1 LTRAFAAP
9 ARTDTDAAADHPGPD
24 RFPLLTRAAEREP
37 RVSEP
42 GSAQQHG
49 GSGPEDQ
56 HQDKQQDN
64 NRQDQSRHQ
73 DAPGSGRRAAQG
85 ADGTQWDREDRQ
97 ALRRVAGVGSA
108 TELSDVGEVEYRR
121 LRLERVVLVGV
132 WTSGGADEAE
142 RSMAELAELARTAGS
157 TVLEALVQR
166 RDKPDPATYI
176 GSGRLED
183 LKVAVD
189 QTGADTVIF
198 DGELTPAQLRTLE
211 DRVKVKVV
219 DRTALILDIFA
230 QHASSKAGKAQVEL
244 AQLNYLIQRLRGWG
258 GNLSRTGG
266 GIGTRGPGET
276 RLETDRR
283 RITARMSRLRKELA
297 HLTDTR
303 QVTRSTRQRR
313 RVPAVAIVGYT
324 NAGKSSLLNRLTGA
338 GALVEDALFAT
349 LDPAVR
355 RTRTPAGRVVTLAD
369 TVGFVAHLPTHLVEA
384 FRSTL
389 EEVAMADVVLHV
401 VDGSHPDPRRQLVV
415 VRQVLTD
422 IRAEADKG
430 SRGRRETVAPGTQV
444 EIVVV
449 NKTDRADPM
458 ALAALRRDE
467 PGAVLVSAKTGRG
480 IDKLLAAVDGALP
493 QLPHVV
499 EVVLPWDR
507 GDLVEAIRRNGDVT
521 GIDYTDAGSRVSARV
536 GERLAGAL
544 APYAV

>member
-1 LTRAFAAP
+1 LTRVVAP
-9 ARTDTDAAADHPGPD
+9 TVSTGTAAAVPPAEQPAPP
-24 RFPLLTRAAEREP
+24 RFPLLTRAAERP
-37 RVSEP
+37 FPDDDGTAASGDR
-42 GSAQQHG
+42 SAG
-49 GSGPEDQ
+49 VRG
-56 HQDKQQDN
+56 
-64 NRQDQSRHQ
+64 
-73 DAPGSGRRAAQG
+73 APAA
-85 ADGTQWDREDRQ
+85 ADGEQDGAQWDREDRR

-108 TELSDVGEVEYRR
+108 TELADVGEVEYRQ

-132 WTSGGADEAE
+132 WTSGGAEEAE

-176 GSGRLED
+176 GSGRVLD
-183 LKVAVD
+183 LKAAVEA
-189 QTGADTVIF
+189 TGADTVIC

-244 AQLNYLIQRLRGWG
+244 AQLGYLIQRLRGWG

-297 HLTDTR
+297 HLTETR
-303 QVTRSTRQRR
+303 QVTRSTRGRR
-313 RVPAVAIVGYT
+313 AVPAIAIVGYT

-355 RTRTPAGRVVTLAD
+355 QMRTPAGRVVTIAD

-389 EEVAMADVVLHV
+389 EEVAVADVVLHV
-401 VDGSHPDPRRQLVV
+401 VDGSATDPRRQLAV
-415 VRQVLTD
+415 VRQVLAD
-422 IRAEADKG
+422 IRAEAGKG
-430 SRGRRETVAPGTQV
+430 RAGKNTVPVAPDQV

-449 NKTDRADPM
+449 NKTDQADPM
-458 ALAALRRDE
+458 ALAALRREE
-467 PGAVLVSAKTGRG
+467 PGAVPVSARTGRG
-480 IDKLLAAVDGALP
+480 IDALLEAVDAALP
-493 QLPHVV
+493 QLAQAVDVV
-499 EVVLPWDR
+499 VPWDR
-507 GDLVEAIRRNGDVT
+507 GDLVEAIRRTGDVT
-521 GIDYTDAGSRVSARV
+521 DIDYTEAGSRVRARV
-536 GERLAGAL
+536 GDKLAGAL